1 MTDLQKNQILTLREQ
16 GCTYAEISRK
26 VSISLNTVKSFC
38 YRKNGNDKS
47 RAQCKNCGKTI
58 IIRDKCKPRQF
69 CCDTCRIAY
78 WKRTKKPKR
87 TIYHLICETCGRE
100 FECDGN
106 KRHKMLNSKLI
117 TEKEYAKIDTITA
130 DTCGLSS
137 CSIYREN
144 SLINHE
150 IRGNISHNTIG
161 R

>member
-1 MTDLQKNQILTLREQ
+1 MTELQKNQRLTLREQ

-38 YRKNGNDKS
+38 YRKNNNEKS

-69 CCDTCRIAY
+69 CCDACRIAY

-87 TIYHLICETCGRE
+87 TIYNLICETCGRE

-106 KRHKMLNSKLI
+106 KRQK
-117 TEKEYAKIDTITA
+117 Y
-130 DTCGLSS
+130 
-137 CSIYREN
+137 CSHGCYIAARF
-144 SLINHE
+144 
-150 IRGNISHNTIG
+150 GKG
-161 R
+161 RVSV